1 MCVRGRGGGGRGGG
15 RGGGGWG
22 HGLESAHLDE
32 AGGVGDFAAAA
43 TGAVPAAFFVAFR
56 NVLEISQPHSPKA
69 GAVRVALPPLLTPG
83 TGKTHGETPPT
94 PSLGEVPRT
103 SPPASQQ
110 PPSRT
115 RDRKKRGC
123 RRPLSPGISPHI
135 PFGVPPTL
143 SLRAAPCHAWPRRG
157 GSRDGMCG
165 RREWE
170 LLFHPHPPVGTA
182 LVYRVF
188 PLLRLKYKTT
198 FVFIAYSRVLRGW
211 GGEGGGGEGCVCA
224 EYIL

>member
-1 MCVRGRGGGGRGGG
+1 MRLPPPAPSQRLFSLRLEMCWKFLSPIPPKRG
-15 RGGGGWG
+15 
-22 HGLESAHLDE
+22 L
-32 AGGVGDFAAAA
+32 
-43 TGAVPAAFFVAFR
+43 
-56 NVLEISQPHSPKA
+56 
-69 GAVRVALPPLLTPG
+69 RVALPPLLTPG

-198 FVFIAYSRVLRGW
+198 FVFIAYSRVLQGW
-211 GGEGGGGEGCVCA
+211 GGEGGGGEGVCVCGIYTMIFICHPVCKLNQGNLA
-224 EYIL
+224 PFAKIRL